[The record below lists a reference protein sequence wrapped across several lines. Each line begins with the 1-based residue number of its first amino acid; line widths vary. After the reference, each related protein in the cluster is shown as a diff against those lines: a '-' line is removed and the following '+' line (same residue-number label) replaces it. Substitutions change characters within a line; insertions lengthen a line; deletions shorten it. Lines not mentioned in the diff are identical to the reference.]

1 METLRVPR
9 ADLAPAMEKTH
20 LKLDIAMLTRLKVS
34 NAALT
39 ALKLIGITAMLLDH
53 YNSFVKP
60 EYSPIL
66 YEVGRLALPL
76 FVFVLGYNLARVP
89 VAKLPQI
96 MGRLLLFGVIATPI
110 YNLLG
115 GGLWYWWPLNI
126 LFTLWVAVCTVYL
139 LSVPV
144 AKHYVIAVRV
154 CAVLFFAG
162 AGSLVDYFWVGPAL
176 VVVIWR
182 LFSPA
187 SRYQR
192 TLLNVSLLMLA
203 VLLCV
208 LNKSVAALLA
218 VPLILVI
225 LHYYQVRQLP
235 RMKWFFYWFY
245 PGHLLGL
252 LLIKSLLGG

>member
-1 METLRVPR
+1 
-9 ADLAPAMEKTH
+9 
-20 LKLDIAMLTRLKVS
+20 MLTRLKVS

-66 YEVGRLALPL
+66 YAVGRLALPL

-89 VAKLPQI
+89 VAKLPQL
-96 MGRLLLFGVIATPI
+96 MGRLLLFGIIATPF
-110 YNLLG
+110 YNVLG
-115 GGLWYWWPLNI
+115 GGLSYWWPLNI
-126 LFTLWVAVCTVYL
+126 LFTLLLATSTVYL

-144 AKHYVIAVRV
+144 AKRYVIAVRWF
-154 CAVLFFAG
+154 AVLLLVG

-182 LFSPA
+182 LFLPA
-187 SRYQR
+187 SGLQR
-192 TLLNVSLLMLA
+192 TLLNVSLLVLA
-203 VLLCV
+203 LLLCV
-208 LNKSVAALLA
+208 LNENFAALLA
-218 VPLILVI
+218 IPLCLVT
-225 LHYYQVRQLP
+225 LGCFQDRQLP
-235 RMKWFFYWFY
+235 RLKWFFYWFY

-252 LLIKSLLGG
+252 LLIKKLLGG